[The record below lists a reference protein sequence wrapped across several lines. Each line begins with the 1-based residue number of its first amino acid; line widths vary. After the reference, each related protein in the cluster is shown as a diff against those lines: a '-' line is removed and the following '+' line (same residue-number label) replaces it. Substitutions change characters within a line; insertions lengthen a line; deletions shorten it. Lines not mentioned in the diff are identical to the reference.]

1 MGECDQCGESV
12 SMPFTCKFCGKKFCS
27 DHRLPENHDCGG
39 LESYKADKKREDDV
53 ITYDAEREQEVFTA
67 EQEQSLTDKLKD
79 KLPSLDGRQQGLG
92 VRQAGLGPGRQ
103 RRRAPLRESIK
114 QSFPEIATF
123 GILAAIV
130 IVFLLEHTIT
140 GFMQSF
146 ALLPNAMFSEPW
158 RILTSMFMHAN
169 EFHLLVN
176 AMVLF
181 FFGAE
186 LERRLGTKKFLE
198 IYFVSGVVAA
208 LGFGLYGIVLGDPA
222 QMAVGASGALFG
234 VFATLAVIAPQIR
247 VLAFFIIPLK
257 IRQAL
262 VMFALIDIFMLT
274 QANIPIASSAHLSG
288 LVAGLVY
295 GYMLKKQGY
304 GQARYDLLS
313 I

>member
-1 MGECDQCGESV
+1 
-12 SMPFTCKFCGKKFCS
+12 MPFTCKFCGKRFCS

-39 LESYKADKKREDDV
+39 LESYKADKQREDNI
-53 ITYDAEREQEVFTA
+53 ITYDAEREQETFSPR
-67 EQEQSLTDKLKD
+67 QRQSLTDRLKQ
-79 KLPSLDGRQQGLG
+79 KISGPQR
-92 VRQAGLGPGRQ
+92 VRRPQ
-103 RRRAPLRESIK
+103 RSPLRESVQ

-123 GILAAIV
+123 GILTLIV
-130 IVFLLEHTIT
+130 IVFLLEYSVPR
-140 GFMQSF
+140 FMDMF
-146 ALLPNAMFSEPW
+146 ALVANAMFTEPW
-158 RILTSMFMHAN
+158 RIITSMFMHAN

-186 LERRLGTKKFLE
+186 LERRLGSKKFIE

-208 LGFGLYGIVLGDPA
+208 LGFGLHGLTIGDPA

-247 VLAFFIIPLK
+247 VLAFFVIPLK

-262 VMFALIDIFMLT
+262 VLFALFDIFMLT
-274 QANIPIASSAHLSG
+274 QGSIPIASSAHLSG
-288 LVAGLVY
+288 LATGLVY
-295 GYMLKKQGY
+295 GYLLKKQGY
-304 GQARYDLLS
+304 GEGRYDLLS